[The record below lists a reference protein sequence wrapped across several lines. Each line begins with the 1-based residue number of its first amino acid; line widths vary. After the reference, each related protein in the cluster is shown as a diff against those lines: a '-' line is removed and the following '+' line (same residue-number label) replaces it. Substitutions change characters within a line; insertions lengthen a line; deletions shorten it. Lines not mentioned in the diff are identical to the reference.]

1 MYCIKFGLKGLTQ
14 MIEVLEKSKAVRRL
28 CYAVLL
34 VILMFALQPVLV
46 VLAGRL

>member
-1 MYCIKFGLKGLTQ
+1 
-14 MIEVLEKSKAVRRL
+14 MIEVLEKNKAVRRL

-46 VLAGRL
+46 RRKIVKGMTWES